1 MDMLRSLDR
10 QFHPVAHSGRKRAL
24 VVSSGMLLLLLSAT
38 NTTPARNA
46 ILFVADG
53 LRQGSVNNDD
63 APAMNQIRKKGVFFA
78 NSHALF
84 PTLTTPNASAIAT
97 GHNLGD
103 TGDFGNYLYTGF
115 PLPAVG
121 DTQVPFV
128 KNDRVLGTL
137 DERFGGNYLHEE
149 TLISFA
155 AKHGYNTTVVGKLGP
170 ILIQDVPEANP
181 LGGLFSVPKT
191 IIIDDSTGKSGGI
204 PLDPKIAKA
213 LTDAHLAVVAP
224 DRSNGEPAKT
234 PKDNGFTGNN
244 SAPGTLEPNRVQ
256 QQYFA
261 DAFTKVVLPFFAKD
275 GRPFIAIFWS
285 RDPDGTQHNQGDSLN
300 RLSPGINGPT
310 SKAAVHNA
318 DNNVR
323 CWMSGTALPE
333 LFLAGRFG

>member
-1 MDMLRSLDR
+1 
-10 QFHPVAHSGRKRAL
+10 
-24 VVSSGMLLLLLSAT
+24 
-38 NTTPARNA
+38 
-46 ILFVADG
+46 
-53 LRQGSVNNDD
+53 
-63 APAMNQIRKKGVFFA
+63 
-78 NSHALF
+78 
-84 PTLTTPNASAIAT
+84 
-97 GHNLGD
+97 
-103 TGDFGNYLYTGF
+103 
-115 PLPAVG
+115 
-121 DTQVPFV
+121 
-128 KNDRVLGTL
+128 
-137 DERFGGNYLHEE
+137 
-149 TLISFA
+149 
-155 AKHGYNTTVVGKLGP
+155 
-170 ILIQDVPEANP
+170 
-181 LGGLFSVPKT
+181 
-191 IIIDDSTGKSGGI
+191 
-204 PLDPKIAKA
+204 
-213 LTDAHLAVVAP
+213 VVAP

-261 DAFTKVVLPFFAKD
+261 DALTKVVLPFFAKD